1 MDIVVDLILSSAE
14 NPIEM
19 AVYFMVFLAVLDA
32 LFSFIGTLFTG
43 VISK

>member
-1 MDIVVDLILSSAE
+1 MDAVVELILGSAD

-32 LFSFIGTLFTG
+32 VFSFIGTLFTG